1 MVILYNKNEFFAI
14 IIDELCILTTMDLT
28 NKIDCVMDEC
38 NGLLIVF
45 FVNQQKMSLKV

>member
-14 IIDELCILTTMDLT
+14 IIDELCILRTIGLT

-45 FVNQQKMSLKV
+45 LLINKK

>member
-1 MVILYNKNEFFAI
+1 MTKNEFFAI
-14 IIDELCILTTMDLT
+14 IIDKLCILRTMNLI
-28 NKIDCVMDEC
+28 NKIDCVMVEC